1 MPVVAV
7 VGAVAGMAM
16 GGAAA
21 IGSVIAGTATLA
33 TTLEAVAAVGATVSA
48 VGAVTG
54 DKGLMNAG
62 LIMGGIGG
70 VGALAANAGLF
81 GAAATSEPLFG
92 SASSAASSS
101 AANAINTVTIDPNMD
116 AFAGGS
122 AIQPLA
128 TVSPTQDVLN
138 SLTQPSMSDL
148 QSGIVSPEGALN
160 TGSTL
165 ATTPLNDQMAAT
177 AGNAN
182 ALTQNPA
189 STLAT
194 GNPVSTPNPAGGN
207 VIPPSP
213 VEVPKGA
220 GTVTGLP
227 GAVAPTAPSSGL
239 STSEQ
244 DLLAGA
250 GATNAQPV
258 TQASL
263 DAAVKATQPGSFG
276 HLLAFAG
283 KHQVVTY
290 GVLQAGGAL
299 VSGLFSPVTPAQ
311 VNALNAQA
319 AANRAGAALTQQE
332 VANMKSGIP
341 VATRSASTVTG
352 KPQGLINTPPPSTA
366 ANVTGIAT
374 NAQPAA
380 GVGM

>member
-48 VGAVTG
+48 VGAVTR

-62 LIMGGIGG
+62 LIMGGVGG
-70 VGALAANAGLF
+70 IGALAANAGLF

-92 SASSAASSS
+92 SASGAASSS
-101 AANAINTVTIDPNMD
+101 AANAINTVTIDPNTD
-116 AFAGGS
+116 TFAGGS

-128 TVSPTQDVLN
+128 SVSPTQDVIN
-138 SLTQPSMSDL
+138 SLTQPSMSQL
-148 QSGIVSPEGALN
+148 QSGIVAPTGAAN
-160 TGSTL
+160 SADAL
-165 ATTPLNDQMAAT
+165 ATTSVNQQTAGA
-177 AGNAN
+177 AGNADV
-182 ALTQNPA
+182 LTNNPA

-194 GNPVSTPNPAGGN
+194 GNSVPVPTPNPGAASAL
-207 VIPPSP
+207 PPRP
-213 VEVPKGA
+213 VEVPQGA
-220 GTVTGLP
+220 GSAPSVP
-227 GAVAPTAPSSGL
+227 GAPAAPSSGL
-239 STSEQ
+239 SMGEQ

-258 TQASL
+258 SQASL

-276 HLLAFAG
+276 QLLNFAG

-290 GVLQAGGAL
+290 GVLQAGGSL

-311 VNALNAQA
+311 VAALNAQA
-319 AANRAGAALTQQE
+319 AANRAAAALTQQQ
-332 VANMKSGIP
+332 VANMQGGIP
-341 VATRSASTVTG
+341 VASRSSAPVASAPVTG
-352 KPQGLINTPPPSTA
+352 RPAGLINTPPPTTPTST
-366 ANVTGIAT
+366 VTGIA
-374 NAQPAA
+374 A
-380 GVGM
+380 